1 MRRAIIALCVLAA
14 VLECAAGDQWRNML
28 MARHRAAAGTD
39 VGFRVTFLTGTTPT
53 NIVLHASY
61 TGPATA
67 AAALYDAGDGVWRAY
82 TANTISNV
90 TGYVAFK
97 GNWLNAAGGYQGMFY
112 STFAS
117 AAYTCKFS
125 GALETTPTAFSSCY
139 RDIFRGCTAVTAIE
153 DNPLPILTGTPAAS
167 MFAYA
172 CYDMYGVTGS
182 LPAGFMDTSGLT
194 GTPAASMFAYACYD
208 MSGVTALPAGFMD
221 TSGLTGTPAA
231 SMFAYACY
239 NMYGVTGSLPTGFLD
254 TSGLTGAPAESMFRL
269 ACYNMYGVTALPTG
283 FMDTSGLTGAPAE
296 HAFRYA
302 CYFMSGVTNAYT
314 FNMSSNIT
322 FDSTNVVTL
331 TAGFANMP
339 KWGGQVMWGTNV
351 LVEAIPIPSADIDT
365 FQGSTNMPNYSTIN
379 ANWK

>member
-97 GNWLNAAGGYQGMFY
+97 GNWLNAAGGYQGMFR
-112 STFAS
+112 STFES

-125 GALETTPTAFSSCY
+125 GALETTPTAFASCY
-139 RDIFRGCTAVTAIE
+139 REIFRECTAVTAIE
-153 DNPLPILTGTPAAS
+153 DNPLPILTGTPATD
-167 MFAYA
+167 MFRLA
-172 CYDMYGVTGS
+172 CYN
-182 LPAGFMDTSGLT
+182 
-194 GTPAASMFAYACYD
+194 

-221 TSGLTGTPAA
+221 TSGLTGTPAG
-231 SMFAYACY
+231 SMFLAACAD
-239 NMYGVTGSLPTGFLD
+239 MT
-254 TSGLTGAPAESMFRL
+254 
-269 ACYNMYGVTALPTG
+269 
-283 FMDTSGLTGAPAE
+283 
-296 HAFRYA
+296 
-302 CYFMSGVTNAYT
+302 GVTNAYT

-322 FDSTNVVTL
+322 FDSTNVATL
-331 TAGFANMP
+331 ASGFANMP

-351 LVEAIPIPSADIDT
+351 LVEAIPIPSADINT
-365 FQGSTNMPNYSTIN
+365 FAGSTNMPNYSTIN

>member
-1 MRRAIIALCVLAA
+1 MKRILTILAVIMLAGSALGFMTLIQRR
-14 VLECAAGDQWRNML
+14 
-28 MARHRAAAGTD
+28 RAAAGTD

-153 DNPLPILTGTPAAS
+153 DNPLPILTGTPASA
-167 MFAYA
+167 MFERA
-172 CYDMYGVTGS
+172 CYLMSGVTGS
-182 LPAGFMDTSGLT
+182 
-194 GTPAASMFAYACYD
+194 
-208 MSGVTALPAGFMD
+208 LPAGFMD